1 MLRVEDINTF
11 YGTVQALHEVS
22 INVNEG
28 ELVSLIGANG
38 AGKSTTLRT
47 ISGLRPPAKGLI
59 TFRGERIDGLRAY
72 EIVKKG
78 IVMCPEGRHVF
89 PQLTVYENLLM
100 GAFTENNKQVIKQS
114 LERVYAMFPIL
125 QKREK
130 QAAGTFS
137 GGEQQMLA
145 IARALMARPQLLMLD
160 EPSLGLAPIIIQDIV
175 RIILELKKEKMTIL
189 LVEQNAKL
197 ALKLSDRAYCLEN
210 GKVSLSGSAEELAT
224 NPRIKEL
231 YLGG

>member
-1 MLRVEDINTF
+1 M
-11 YGTVQALHEVS
+11 
-22 INVNEG
+22 
-28 ELVSLIGANG
+28 SLIGANG

-160 EPSLGLAPIIIQDIV
+160 EPSLGLAPIIQDIV

-224 NPRIKEL
+224 NPAIKEL

>member
-160 EPSLGLAPIIIQDIV
+160 EPSLGLLQLLSKTLFALFSSL
-175 RIILELKKEKMTIL
+175 RKK
-189 LVEQNAKL
+189 
-197 ALKLSDRAYCLEN
+197 R
-210 GKVSLSGSAEELAT
+210 
-224 NPRIKEL
+224 
-231 YLGG
+231 